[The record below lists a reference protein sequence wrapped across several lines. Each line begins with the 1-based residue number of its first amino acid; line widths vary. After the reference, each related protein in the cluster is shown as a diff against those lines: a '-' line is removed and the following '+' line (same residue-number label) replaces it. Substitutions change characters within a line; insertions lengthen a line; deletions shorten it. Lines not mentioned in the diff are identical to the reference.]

1 MARNDLMPSS
11 TTTYFVR
18 SRTDASGRR
27 RRQRRLATLAALLT
41 PTVLLLLLAFVLP
54 IVFLFSFSAFFFDG
68 ARIIYNLTFDA
79 YGRFFSDPFYWDVV
93 GRSLQLATVVTLL
106 AVVIGYPTAYGITRI
121 KQPGITVL
129 LYILIFSPLLT
140 SVVIRAFGWVVLLGD
155 SGFANYVLMGLHIVE
170 QPVRLIYN
178 VEGVTI
184 ALVHVLLPFAVFPM
198 ISVLNQMD
206 PTLKEAANDLGASR
220 WQTFRRVTWPLSLPG
235 VLAAGQTTFVLAVSA
250 FATPA
255 ILGGGR
261 VLVLPRA
268 IYEGIVSRDWPLAA
282 VMGIVLLA
290 MTLLMIFLS
299 NQLFRLVYRA
309 PQEQES

>member
-1 MARNDLMPSS
+1 VTAS
-11 TTTYFVR
+11 TAAAQLVASGR
-18 SRTDASGRR
+18 GASGRR
-27 RRQRRLATLAALLT
+27 RQRYRLATLAALLA
-41 PTVLLLLLAFVLP
+41 PTLLLLLLAFVLP
-54 IVFLFSFSAFFFDG
+54 IVVLFAHSAFHFDG
-68 ARIIYNLTFDA
+68 QRIEYTLTFDA
-79 YGRFFSDPFYWDVV
+79 YPRFFSDSFYWDVV
-93 GRSLQLATVVTLL
+93 GRSLQLATVITVLALL
-106 AVVIGYPTAYGITRI
+106 IGYPTAYGITRV
-121 KQPGITVL
+121 KQPGITAL

-155 SGFANYVLMGLHIVE
+155 SGFVNYALLALHLIE
-170 QPVRLIYN
+170 RPVRLIYN

-206 PTLKEAANDLGASR
+206 PTLKEAASDLGANR

-235 VLAAGQTTFVLAVSA
+235 VLAGGQTTFVLAVSA
-250 FATPA
+250 FATPS

-282 VMGIVLLA
+282 VMGIALLA
-290 MTLLMIFLS
+290 MTLLMVFLS
-299 NQLFRLVYRA
+299 NQLFRVVYRP
-309 PQEQES
+309 PQEET

>member
-1 MARNDLMPSS
+1 VTASS
-11 TTTYFVR
+11 AAAQLV
-18 SRTDASGRR
+18 ASGRGASAR
-27 RRQRRLATLAALLT
+27 RRQRYRLATLAALLV
-41 PTVLLLLLAFVLP
+41 PTLLLLLIAFVLP
-54 IVFLFSFSAFFFDG
+54 IVVLFAHSAFHFDG
-68 ARIIYNLTFDA
+68 QRIEYTLTFDA
-79 YGRFFSDPFYWDVV
+79 YPRFFSDSFYWDVV
-93 GRSLQLATVVTLL
+93 GRSLQLAAVVTVLALL
-106 AVVIGYPTAYGITRI
+106 IGYPTAYGITRV
-121 KQPGITVL
+121 KQPAITAL

-155 SGFANYVLMGLHIVE
+155 SGFVNYALLALHLIE
-170 QPVRLIYN
+170 RPVRLIYN

-206 PTLKEAANDLGASR
+206 PTLKEAASDLGANR

-235 VLAAGQTTFVLAVSA
+235 VLAGGQTTFVLAVSA
-250 FATPA
+250 FATPS

-282 VMGIVLLA
+282 VMGIALLA
-290 MTLLMIFLS
+290 ITLLMVFLS
-299 NQLFRLVYRA
+299 NQLFRSVYRP
-309 PQEQES
+309 PQEET

>member
-1 MARNDLMPSS
+1 LTSS
-11 TTTYFVR
+11 TTTTTYQVR
-18 SRTDASGRR
+18 SGTDPAGRH
-27 RRQRRLATLAALLT
+27 RRQRRLAALAALLT
-41 PTVLLLLLAFVLP
+41 PTTLLLLLAFVLP
-54 IVFLFSFSAFFFDG
+54 IVVLFSYSAYHFDG
-68 ARIIYNLTFDA
+68 TRIEYNFTFDA
-79 YGRFFSDPFYWDVV
+79 YERFFSDPFYWDVV
-93 GRSLQLATVVTLL
+93 GRSLQLATLVTVL

-140 SVVIRAFGWVVLLGD
+140 SVIIRAFGWVVLLGD
-155 SGFANYVLMGLHIVE
+155 SGFANYALVGLHIVE
-170 QPVRLIYN
+170 QPIRLIYN

-184 ALVHVLLPFAVFPM
+184 ALVHVMLPFAVFPM
-198 ISVLNQMD
+198 ISVLHQMD
-206 PTLKEAANDLGASR
+206 PTLKEAANDLGANR

-250 FATPA
+250 FATPS

-282 VMGIVLLA
+282 VMGIALLA
-290 MTLLMIFLS
+290 MTLFMVFVS

>member
-1 MARNDLMPSS
+1 MMASSS
-11 TTTYFVR
+11 TTTRLVR
-18 SRTDASGRR
+18 SGTDRSRS

-41 PTVLLLLLAFVLP
+41 PTTLLLLLAFVLP
-54 IVFLFSFSAFFFDG
+54 IVALFSYSAFHFDG
-68 ARIIYNLTFDA
+68 ERVEYNLTFDA
-79 YGRFFSDPFYWDVV
+79 YERFFSDSFYWDVV
-93 GRSLQLATVVTLL
+93 GRSLQLATLVTLL

-121 KQPGITVL
+121 KQPAITAF

-155 SGFANYVLMGLHIVE
+155 SGFVNYALMGLHIVE
-170 QPVRLIYN
+170 RPVRLIYN

-184 ALVHVLLPFAVFPM
+184 ALVHVFLPFAVFPM

-206 PTLKEAANDLGASR
+206 PTLKEAANDLGANR

-235 VLAAGQTTFVLAVSA
+235 VLAGGQTTFVLAVSA
-250 FATPA
+250 FATPS

-282 VMGIVLLA
+282 VMAITLLA
-290 MTLLMIFLS
+290 MTLLMVFMS
-299 NQLFRLVYRA
+299 NLLFRVFYRA
-309 PQEQES
+309 PQEQEP